1 MSPWRK
7 SILFLLFAFTACA
20 SPGSGLR
27 PIDDMSKAAS
37 YHLGAGDRVRVIV
50 FGMVAISNVYSVG
63 DTGAISMPL
72 LGAIQAGGLTAS
84 ELEERISA
92 RIVQEQLRRDPST
105 NVQIEQYRP
114 FFVLGEVQR
123 PGQYPYVPGMSL
135 KTAVAIAG
143 GFTFRAE
150 EGYASV
156 TRTVDN
162 EVIEG
167 RAVPTTPIRPGD
179 TIYVYESWF

>member
-1 MSPWRK
+1 
-7 SILFLLFAFTACA
+7 
-20 SPGSGLR
+20 
-27 PIDDMSKAAS
+27 MSKTSS
-37 YHLGAGDRVRVIV
+37 YHLGPGDRVRVIV
-50 FGMVAISNVYSVG
+50 FGMDAISNVYSVG

-84 ELEERISA
+84 ELEGRISA

-143 GFTFRAE
+143 GYTFRAE
-150 EGYASV
+150 EDYAAV
-156 TRTVDN
+156 TRSAADG
-162 EVIEG
+162 VIEG
-167 RAVPTTPIRPGD
+167 RAAPTTAILPGD

>member
-1 MSPWRK
+1 
-7 SILFLLFAFTACA
+7 
-20 SPGSGLR
+20 
-27 PIDDMSKAAS
+27 
-37 YHLGAGDRVRVIV
+37 
-50 FGMVAISNVYSVG
+50 
-63 DTGAISMPL
+63 MPL

-92 RIVQEQLRRDPST
+92 QIVREQLRRDPST

-143 GFTFRAE
+143 GYTFRAE
-150 EGYASV
+150 EDYAAV
-156 TRTVDN
+156 TRSVDDR
-162 EVIEG
+162 VIEG
-167 RAVPTTPIRPGD
+167 RALPTTAILPGD
-179 TIYVYESWF
+179 TIYIYESWF

>member
-1 MSPWRK
+1 MSRWRA
-7 SILFLLFAFTACA
+7 SILFLSLALAACG
-20 SPGSGLR
+20 SPGAGLR
-27 PIDDMSKAAS
+27 PIDDISTTPS
-37 YHLGAGDRVRVIV
+37 YHLGPGDRVRVIV
-50 FGMVAISNVYSVG
+50 FGMDAISNVYSVG

-92 RIVQEQLRRDPST
+92 QIVREQLRRDPST

-143 GFTFRAE
+143 GYTFRAE
-150 EGYASV
+150 EDYAAV
-156 TRTVDN
+156 TRSVDDR
-162 EVIEG
+162 VIEG
-167 RAVPTTPIRPGD
+167 RALPTTAILPGD
-179 TIYVYESWF
+179 TIYIYESWF